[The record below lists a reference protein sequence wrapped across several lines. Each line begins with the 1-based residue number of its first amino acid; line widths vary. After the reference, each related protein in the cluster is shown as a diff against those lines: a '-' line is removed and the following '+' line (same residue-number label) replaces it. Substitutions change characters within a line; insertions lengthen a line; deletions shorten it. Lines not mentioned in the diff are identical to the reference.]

1 MQTIVNRIVLHK
13 YFFTHTDLSARR
25 TQYNKCF
32 LKREEWDA
40 LLLVVCVFFPPTLEE
55 GL

>member
-1 MQTIVNRIVLHK
+1 MLHRF
-13 YFFTHTDLSARR
+13 FFTHTDLSARC
-25 TQYNKCF
+25 TKYNKCF

-40 LLLVVCVFFPPTLEE
+40 LLLVVCVFSPPTLEE

>member
-13 YFFTHTDLSARR
+13 YFFTHTDRSARR
-25 TQYNKCF
+25 TKYNKYF